1 MRSHSRLSAESARR
15 SADALTIARDWLA
28 TDDYVR
34 CLRESYLRASP
45 ASFLWRVQACCSWS
59 LSDYRTASVG
69 VSAAA
74 SLTGS
79 ACTWS
84 A

>member
-45 ASFLWRVQACCSWS
+45 ASFLWTV
-59 LSDYRTASVG
+59 VG

>member
-1 MRSHSRLSAESARR
+1 MRSHNRLSAESARR

-45 ASFLWRVQACCSWS
+45 ASFLGTCSN
-59 LSDYRTASVG
+59 TSVG

>member
-45 ASFLWRVQACCSWS
+45 ASCSN
-59 LSDYRTASVG
+59 TSVG